1 MIKTTYFVSNHI
13 HSYKSNL
20 ARSKNKYIYQNWSQ
34 SKKKKRE
41 TKKKDTDTLTSVGA
55 VGYIKSII
63 FQDVIFMGF
72 GVVFAFI
79 WMAI

>member
-1 MIKTTYFVSNHI
+1 MYPIIYIPINLILLDQKINIFIKIEVS
-13 HSYKSNL
+13 
-20 ARSKNKYIYQNWSQ
+20 QE
-34 SKKKKRE
+34 KKRE

-63 FQDVIFMGF
+63 FRDVIFMGF

-79 WMAI
+79 